1 MSPSAMK
8 SVSSPFDDPKHGETL
23 VLMSAGGVRGCYA
36 VDSEL
41 QPRAISPAQLIA
53 AAECS
58 PDTPAQP
65 LPEDTNERV
74 MSVFEAFRTDFQRR
88 LGRARRPRD
97 TRARRYISRHLG
109 IAMRVSREGPGL
121 VSRIEVLRQIFL
133 GEVSPQVESALGEI
147 RNLRLEG
154 SVLLTRLE
162 ALRERYRLNPP
173 DDADRSQAGEPQV
186 IRIVCSDGLV

>member
-1 MSPSAMK
+1 MASIT
-8 SVSSPFDDPKHGETL
+8 SPFDDPRQGETL
-23 VLMSAGGVRGCYA
+23 VLMSAAGVRSCYA
-36 VDSEL
+36 VDSGL
-41 QPRAISPAQLIA
+41 QPRAISPAQLIT

-58 PDTPAQP
+58 PDTLAQL
-65 LPEDTNERV
+65 LPTDTNERV
-74 MSVFEAFRTDFQRR
+74 MAAFEAFSTDFQRR

-109 IAMRVSREGPGL
+109 ITMREARADVGL
-121 VSRIEVLRQIFL
+121 LNRIDVLRQIFL
-133 GEVSPQVESALGEI
+133 NELSPQVESALGEI

-173 DDADRSQAGEPQV
+173 DDTDRSQAVEPQV